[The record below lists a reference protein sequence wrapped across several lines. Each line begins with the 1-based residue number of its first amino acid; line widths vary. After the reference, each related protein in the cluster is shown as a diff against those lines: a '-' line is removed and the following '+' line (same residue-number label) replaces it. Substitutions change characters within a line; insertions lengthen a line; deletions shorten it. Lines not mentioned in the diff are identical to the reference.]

1 MTQPE
6 EPDPTPDPEP
16 AAGTLKN
23 GKEATP
29 ENVIEML
36 KEIEKQ
42 YPTGMDWDNPEENPN
57 TNGNPNPVSGTIL
70 QVMEDQY
77 HTSAKY
83 ACGGFAAMVS
93 DMIFPAEMELRE
105 VTDFSQVRP
114 GDIVFNLDRNGIATH
129 VWVALGDSWFSEE
142 VGLWQVRGRG
152 EGNSAE
158 QIRWNWDN
166 NNAVLSKDE
175 VPGFGYNVVYTRYP
189 E

>member
-57 TNGNPNPVSGTIL
+57 TNGNPNPASGTML
-70 QVMEDQY
+70 QVMEGKY
-77 HTSAKY
+77 HTSTKY

-114 GDIVFNLDRNGIATH
+114 GDIVFNINGYGQATH
-129 VWVALGDSWFSEE
+129 VWVVLSESE
-142 VGLWQVRGRG
+142 MGSQYWRVTGKAD
-152 EGNSAE
+152 GNSADKV
-158 QIRWNWDN
+158 RWSWDTGDFFFTSDQSPSG
-166 NNAVLSKDE
+166 A
-175 VPGFGYNVVYTRYP
+175 YTVVYTRYP
-189 E
+189 D

>member
-57 TNGNPNPVSGTIL
+57 TNGNPNPASGTML
-70 QVMEDQY
+70 QVMEGKY
-77 HTSAKY
+77 HTSTKY

-105 VTDFSQVRP
+105 VTDFSKVRP
-114 GDIVFNLDRNGIATH
+114 GDIVFNLDRNGVATH
-129 VWVALGDSWFSEE
+129 VWVSLGESYLSQSGYWTTS
-142 VGLWQVRGRG
+142 GRA
-152 EGNSAE
+152 EGNSAD
-158 QIRWNWDN
+158 QVRWSWDSGSIMR
-166 NNAVLSKDE
+166 VKDQ
-175 VPGFGYNVVYTRYP
+175 VPGRGYQVVYTRYP
-189 E
+189 D